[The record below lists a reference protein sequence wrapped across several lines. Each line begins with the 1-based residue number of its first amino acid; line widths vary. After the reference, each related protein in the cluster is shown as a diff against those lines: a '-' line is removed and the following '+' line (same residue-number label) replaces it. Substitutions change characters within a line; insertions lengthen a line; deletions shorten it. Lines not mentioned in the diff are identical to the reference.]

1 MKSLGRV
8 LLALILALA
17 AGCSILNPAEWLNL
31 GGEVTPAGDLT
42 PVTPTTTPT
51 FGPTLTQT
59 PNNPRTLTLWLPP
72 QFDPK
77 NSSTAGQ
84 VLQNRL
90 EGFLT
95 DHPGVQINLRI
106 KAASGP
112 GGLLETLTAASDV
125 APDVVPSLIALPR
138 PELETAALKGL
149 IYPLDA
155 DSAGLQGSDWFA
167 YARDLSQVQGTVFG
181 LPFAGDALVLLYRP
195 ASLVDAPQNWE
206 QLMLSGQRLALP
218 AGDPQSL
225 VTLAMYLSANGA
237 ITDEQGRPLL
247 QADVLKQVLDLYS
260 RALGLGVIL
269 PGMVDVAT
277 DGLAWQTYKDGGAQ
291 MLITWASRYLADP
304 PADTT
309 AALVPSLTEQTYALA
324 DGWSWAVADPQPA
337 RRLLAIELAEY
348 LADAQFLAE
357 WSQSAGYLPVRPSSL
372 EVWTD
377 FRGRDLAGQFALA
390 ARLRPA
396 NDLVVSLGPV
406 LQEAAHQVLTRQ
418 NDSLQ
423 AAQAAAE
430 RLAHPHIP

>member
-1 MKSLGRV
+1 MKLLGRV
-8 LLALILALA
+8 LLTLILAFA

-31 GGEVTPAGDLT
+31 GGEVTTAGNLT
-42 PVTPTTTPT
+42 PVTPTIEPTTTPT
-51 FGPTLTQT
+51 LTRT
-59 PNNPRTLTLWLPP
+59 PNNPLTLTLWLPT
-72 QFDPK
+72 QFDPE
-77 NSSTAGQ
+77 NGSTAGQ
-84 VLQNRL
+84 VLHDRMQS
-90 EGFLT
+90 FLT
-95 DHPGVQINLRI
+95 DHPGVQIDLRI
-106 KAASGP
+106 KATSGP
-112 GGLLETLTAASDV
+112 GGLLETLTAANDV

-138 PELETAALKGL
+138 TELETAALKGL

-155 DSAGLQGSDWFA
+155 DSASLQGSDWYAF
-167 YARDLSQVQGTVFG
+167 ARDLSQVQGTVFG

-195 ASLVDAPQNWE
+195 ASLMEAPQNWE
-206 QLMLSGQRLALP
+206 QLLLSGQRLALP

-225 VTLAMYLSANGA
+225 VTLALYLSAKGA
-237 ITDEQGRPLL
+237 IMDEQGRPLV
-247 QADVLKQVLDLYS
+247 QAEVLNQVLDLYS

-269 PGMVDVAT
+269 PGMVDMAT

-291 MLITWASRYLADP
+291 MLVSWASRYLADP

-309 AALVPSLTEQTYALA
+309 AALLPSLTEQTYALA

-348 LADAQFLAE
+348 LSDAQFLAE
-357 WSQSAGYLPVRPSSL
+357 WSQTAGYLPVRPSSL
-372 EVWTD
+372 EGWTD

-390 ARLRPA
+390 ARLRPV

-406 LQEAAHQVLTRQ
+406 LQEAARQVLTRQ

-430 RLAHPHIP
+430 RLTHPQIP